1 MIKKNI
7 KKNKFKINIR
17 YVLSLLLVAIAI
29 NFTTALVNLIFYSN
43 TLITYFCNTKD
54 IFSLIIN
61 ILITF
66 LILLLFSYIIRKNL
80 RFAIYNDILCENSKS
95 FSLKSRIQPHF
106 IFNALNT
113 ITYYCRVDASVAK
126 RLVLELSN
134 YLRISLE
141 DYKEIIPLNKEISF
155 IKSYIYIEKFRFED
169 RLSITYDIE
178 DFDLM
183 IPSFTLKPL
192 VENAIKHGALSR
204 KEGGHVFINIKASE
218 EVVSICIRDNGKG
231 MNKKYIEEIL
241 RKDSNNFVSLS
252 NINKR
257 LKYIYGIDLLIES
270 VLNEG
275 TAIYIDI
282 PRVWRRNEKDIDSR

>member
-1 MIKKNI
+1 MIKKII
-7 KKNKFKINIR
+7 KKNKLKLNIK
-17 YVLSLLLVAIAI
+17 YTLSLFLTSIII
-29 NFTTALVNLIFYSN
+29 NFAIGLEDYVFYSKAF
-43 TLITYFCNTKD
+43 ITSACITKN

-66 LILLLFSYIIRKNL
+66 LILLLFSYILIKKL
-80 RFAIYNDILCENSKS
+80 KLDIYNDILCKNSKS
-95 FSLKSRIQPHF
+95 LSLKSRIQPHF

-113 ITYYCRVDASVAK
+113 ITYYCRVDASIAK

-141 DYKEIIPLNKEISF
+141 DYKEVISLNKEISF

-169 RLSITYDIE
+169 RLSVTYDIE

-204 KEGGHVFINIKASE
+204 KEGGHVFINIKALE
-218 EVVSICIRDNGKG
+218 ETVSICIKDNGKG
-231 MNKKYIEEIL
+231 MNKKYIEEVL

-257 LKYIYGIDLLIES
+257 LKHIYGLDLVVES
-270 VLNEG
+270 VFNEG
-275 TAIYIDI
+275 TVIYINI
-282 PRVWRRNEKDIDSR
+282 PRVWRKNEKDIDSR

>member
-1 MIKKNI
+1 MIKKIIKHYKLKLNI
-7 KKNKFKINIR
+7 KYVASVLLAAIIIN
-17 YVLSLLLVAIAI
+17 LSTV
-29 NFTTALVNLIFYSN
+29 LVNLTFYSQ
-43 TLITYFCNTKD
+43 TSITSICSISN
-54 IFSLIIN
+54 IFNLIIN

-66 LILLLFSYIIRKNL
+66 LILLLFSYTIKKKL
-80 RFAIYNDILCENSKS
+80 KFAIYNDILCENSKS

-113 ITYYCRVDASVAK
+113 ISYYCRVDASIAK

-141 DYKEIIPLNKEISF
+141 DYKEIISLNKEISY

-169 RLSITYDIE
+169 RLNVTYDIE

-192 VENAIKHGALSR
+192 VENAIKHGALSK
-204 KEGGHVFINIKASE
+204 KEGGHAFIGIKALE
-218 EVVSICIRDNGKG
+218 DVVSICIKDNGKG
-231 MNKKYIEEIL
+231 MSKKHIEEVL
-241 RKDSNNFVSLS
+241 RKDSSNFISLS

-257 LKYIYGIDLLIES
+257 LKYIYGVDLVIES
-270 VLNEG
+270 ALNEG
-275 TAIYIDI
+275 TAIYINI